1 MLVLSA
7 YYKVET
13 KWRNFPIL
21 ASQDGSTCMQNVPA
35 VDVTCTSSVVSACV
49 NLAVELD
56 VCIVVLFS
64 FGQRVSSFCS
74 RNPTTPRDAHNN
86 ERTAEDV

>member
-1 MLVLSA
+1 MTSSLKL
-7 YYKVET
+7 KL
-13 KWRNFPIL
+13 NFPIL
-21 ASQDGSTCMQNVPA
+21 ASQDGSTYMQNVPA
-35 VDVTCTSSVVSACV
+35 DDVTCTSSVVSVRLHA
-49 NLAVELD
+49 LAVEQD

-64 FGQRVSSFCS
+64 FRQRVSSFCS